1 MRFSRARD
9 RNLLVTLANMIES
22 ITSVKEYITV
32 SLVNISLKQWQSS
45 VQNFFSILLD
55 LLLSRKADRDIRRSN
70 SIDLLLL
77 SKTMALT
84 KDIRVLEISLVLMQT

>member
-9 RNLLVTLANMIES
+9 RNLLVTLPNMIES
-22 ITSVKEYITV
+22 IMSVKEYITV

>member
-22 ITSVKEYITV
+22 ITSVKEYIKV

>member
-9 RNLLVTLANMIES
+9 RNLLVTLANMIEF